1 VIRGYRRLVP
11 VEWFIAWLG
20 ARLGSTAVNAGW
32 RRVEQ
37 LLGGEPGNRAFASA
51 FTRAVR
57 ETADEVVSPAGNPW
71 MLQEGIE
78 NAFRE
83 ADTFGERGDLVTVEA
98 SLTSSIHATRESSA
112 LNSEAVPG
120 GRQLE
125 ILAKGMAIEDLADIL
140 PRHFIRCIKLE
151 ESVGGPLSSLAAQL
165 NSNAVAREQKEG
177 ARSILEAIEN
187 LQAAAALGAVG
198 DGISR
203 QMSEILRVMEVIHP
217 DYLRAFADAEQM
229 LDQGTATSDF
239 LHFLRQL
246 QAARADVRLMA
257 IARAKR
263 VLTDD
268 DVSQL
273 ASPRQ
278 PAAGEFAEAV
288 VAYFGN
294 ASTAGKV
301 TYFTDLIGYMEGIL
315 TMAESAGSSGPQ
327 DVSMMYMLTA
337 DEGTELRGRLKVSR
351 SKLQADFT
359 RVATAYAAFE
369 ACA

>member
-1 VIRGYRRLVP
+1 
-11 VEWFIAWLG
+11 
-20 ARLGSTAVNAGW
+20 
-32 RRVEQ
+32 
-37 LLGGEPGNRAFASA
+37 
-51 FTRAVR
+51 
-57 ETADEVVSPAGNPW
+57 
-71 MLQEGIE
+71 
-78 NAFRE
+78 
-83 ADTFGERGDLVTVEA
+83 
-98 SLTSSIHATRESSA
+98 
-112 LNSEAVPG
+112 
-120 GRQLE
+120 
-125 ILAKGMAIEDLADIL
+125 
-140 PRHFIRCIKLE
+140 
-151 ESVGGPLSSLAAQL
+151 
-165 NSNAVAREQKEG
+165 
-177 ARSILEAIEN
+177 
-187 LQAAAALGAVG
+187 
-198 DGISR
+198 
-203 QMSEILRVMEVIHP
+203 MEVIHP

-263 VLTDD
+263 VLTDN
-268 DVSQL
+268 DVSQQ

-278 PAAGEFAEAV
+278 AAAAAGEFAEAV

-301 TYFTDLIGYMEGIL
+301 TYFTDLIGYLEGIL

-327 DVSMMYMLTA
+327 DVSMMYTLTA

-351 SKLQADFT
+351 SKLHAGFT